1 MHSQIQFEEG
11 EAKQRL
17 TQSTSPSPIQASS
30 CSTVCHGQW
39 LHKKPFFSFVSVF
52 LWHWHLP
59 DPALCSPKSSNDS
72 HRGISRSF
80 AKPCHW
86 IQLIRR
92 DVFAEIGINTNLC
105 VASSCFQCDLEL

>member
-39 LHKKPFFSFVSVF
+39 LHKKPFFFICLRLSV
-52 LWHWHLP
+52 
-59 DPALCSPKSSNDS
+59 ALAFTGSSP
-72 HRGISRSF
+72 
-80 AKPCHW
+80 
-86 IQLIRR
+86 L
-92 DVFAEIGINTNLC
+92 
-105 VASSCFQCDLEL
+105 